1 MSISMPYQLFQPV
14 IAYPFIF
21 NQHQYILVH
30 RFILL
35 ILLRNKILPISEE
48 KIKIERSG
56 KLFYFFSV
64 E

>member
-1 MSISMPYQLFQPV
+1 MPYQLFQPV

-48 KIKIERSG
+48 KSKSKDPASCFI
-56 KLFYFFSV
+56 FPV